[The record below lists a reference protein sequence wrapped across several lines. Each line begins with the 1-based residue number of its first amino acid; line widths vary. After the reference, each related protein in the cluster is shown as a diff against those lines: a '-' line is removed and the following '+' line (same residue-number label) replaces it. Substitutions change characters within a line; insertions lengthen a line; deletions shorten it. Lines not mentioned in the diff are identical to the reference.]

1 MSTSLP
7 KLQILLNDM
16 LVNARAKRTQQN
28 LNMSFGEK
36 DYITLLDVKA
46 RFSEI
51 WNDRNFFMTI
61 DEINKENAGDFLMEN
76 AIFYFFMRAIQIKD
90 SDYFKFESTQLKNLI
105 FKTIE
110 YIHSNALMDE
120 RLPQERKYFDNEISK
135 KETSEEIK
143 LEIKA
148 FYQLLEAKTP
158 REEHFDYALG
168 FYIACASK
176 YMKKNNQYWYQNF
189 KLLFDYVGQAH
200 NPKKFSILFNEII
213 VKYFYLF
220 CDLQTIDKK
229 FMHTELELI
238 ERRIRNHKLKGEVFS
253 NWSIKDIYGMV
264 CMDCLV
270 RDNDKQYILEE
281 LIAKVFYNDYSIFY
295 SLQSNRI
302 AANEANEF
310 WKRNLFEDEILKNDI
325 IGFNRDDYYT
335 TPYQL
340 FNAVFLA
347 FKENFN
353 QNSGIIV
360 CLYLLSTEM
369 DSDSFF
375 KFFSLEK
382 ENERDGK
389 LAVHYLRKIDD
400 TLKRES
406 IINRNLEIRGE
417 RGKNYRRY
425 HSIFSGYK
433 DAINKGKTE
442 ECLKLQKEKQ
452 NQELGIDSEL
462 DLKRDLLQ
470 RFLWLTIVFKCGLYY
485 DNDEDVYK
493 RYSQRD
499 KMLIPFLNGL
509 MDNDYANIEYVNEN
523 FNALLKKMGVENEI
537 DLSIDKIKNC
547 KNVVLL
553 VYNLSRAEFNSREF
567 LINEINSIK
576 KIQEEKLHVDLK
588 DVPRGEKFQAKAEEI
603 KEYNKV
609 SKRNLEKL
617 KKIDCG
623 FKLNSFSQ
631 SFYPFSASSFHSKE
645 IWLKGNKQGLFS
657 FGFEHRVDCKLIWE
671 TDNEYSDGELN
682 WRVINERGLTT
693 RYLYRDR
700 NSYSHHSDHSSVNA
714 LMKPQNWANLLRALA
729 YYYLLLRCRFWS
741 ERICYREGY
750 NIQEDDTFFQNLFLQ
765 SEVED
770 IYNILVSLVQ
780 ESAGV
785 IISKPPVIFDENKY
799 DETCGKDASTVDD
812 LLTYIEE
819 HGAKKIKISYS
830 EIPEKLDSNYE
841 IFEMRLERLLK
852 IMFMVNDFDPVDQ
865 KHSVKFMDFYS
876 QYNTEISIYLIYMA
890 FAMNYCDDVKAD
902 SL

>member
-28 LNMSFGEK
+28 LNMSFDEK

-51 WNDRNFFMTI
+51 WNDRNLFMTI
-61 DEINKENAGDFLMEN
+61 DELNKENAGDFLMEN
-76 AIFYFFMRAIQIKD
+76 AIFYFFMRTIQIKD
-90 SDYFKFESTQLKNLI
+90 SEFFKLESNQLKELI
-105 FKTIE
+105 FKTIG

-120 RLPQERKYFDNEISK
+120 SLKREREYFDNE
-135 KETSEEIK
+135 TSEGNKPEI
-143 LEIKA
+143 EA
-148 FYQLLEAKTP
+148 FYQLLEAKMP
-158 REEHFDYALG
+158 KEEYYDYALG
-168 FYIACASK
+168 FYVASASK
-176 YMKKNNQYWYQNF
+176 YMEKKNPYWYLNF
-189 KLLFDYVGQAH
+189 KPIIDYVGNAR
-200 NPKKFSILFNEII
+200 NPEKFSVLVNEII
-213 VKYFYLF
+213 VKYFYIF
-220 CDLQTIDKK
+220 CDLQTVDKK
-229 FMHTELELI
+229 FMHTELNLI
-238 ERRIRNHKLKGEVFS
+238 ERRISNHDYTHKVLLAW
-253 NWSIKDIYGMV
+253 NIQNIYNMV
-264 CMDCLV
+264 CIDCLV
-270 RDNDKQYILEE
+270 RDDVKQNILEE
-281 LIAKVFYNDYSIFY
+281 LMAKVFYNEYSISY
-295 SLQSNRI
+295 SLQSNRT
-302 AANEANEF
+302 AVKEANEF
-310 WKRNLFEDEILKNDI
+310 WKSNLFEDKILKNDI

-335 TPYQL
+335 TPCQL
-340 FNAVFLA
+340 FNAVFYV
-347 FKENFN
+347 FKEDFN
-353 QNSGIIV
+353 QNPGIIA

-425 HSIFSGYK
+425 HNIFSGYK

-452 NQELGIDSEL
+452 NQELGIDTEL

-509 MDNDYANIEYVNEN
+509 MGNDYANIEYVNEN

-537 DLSIDKIKNC
+537 DLSIDKLKSC

-567 LINEINSIK
+567 LINEINSIRE
-576 KIQEEKLHVDLK
+576 IQKEKLHVDIK

-700 NSYSHHSDHSSVNA
+700 NSYTHHSEHSSVNA
-714 LMKPQNWANLLRALA
+714 LMEPKNWANLLRALA
-729 YYYLLLRCRFWS
+729 YYYLLLRCYLWS
-741 ERICYREGY
+741 ERICLREGY

-785 IISKPPVIFDENKY
+785 IISKPPVIFDDCKY
-799 DETCGKDASTVDD
+799 EKTLGKDASTVDE
-812 LLTYIEE
+812 LLAYIAE
-819 HGAKKIKISYS
+819 HGAAEIKISYS
-830 EIPEKLDSNYE
+830 KISEKLDSNYE
-841 IFEMRLERLLK
+841 IFEKRLERLLK

>member
-1 MSTSLP
+1 MNTCLP
-7 KLQILLNDM
+7 KLHILLNDM

-28 LNMSFGEK
+28 LNMSFDEK
-36 DYITLLDVKA
+36 DYIMLLDVKVH
-46 RFSEI
+46 FSEI
-51 WNDRNFFMTI
+51 WNERDLFMTI

-76 AIFYFFMRAIQIKD
+76 AIFYFFICAVQIKD
-90 SDYFKFESTQLKNLI
+90 PDYFKFESTQLKNLI

-120 RLPQERKYFDNEISK
+120 SLKQEREYFDNE
-135 KETSEEIK
+135 TSEGNKPEI
-143 LEIKA
+143 EA
-148 FYQLLEAKTP
+148 FYQLLEAKMP
-158 REEHFDYALG
+158 KEEYYDYALG
-168 FYIACASK
+168 FYVAFASK
-176 YMKKNNQYWYQNF
+176 YMEKKNPYWYLNF
-189 KLLFDYVGQAH
+189 KPIIDYVGNAR
-200 NPKKFSILFNEII
+200 NPEKFSVLVNEII
-213 VKYFYLF
+213 VKYFYIF

-229 FMHTELELI
+229 FMHTELNII
-238 ERRIRNHKLKGEVFS
+238 ERRISNHDYTHKVLLAW
-253 NWSIKDIYGMV
+253 NIQDIYNMV
-264 CMDCLV
+264 CIDCLV
-270 RDNDKQYILEE
+270 RDDVKQNILEE
-281 LIAKVFYNDYSIFY
+281 LMAKVFYNEYSISY
-295 SLQSNRI
+295 SLQSNRT
-302 AANEANEF
+302 AVKEANEF
-310 WKRNLFEDEILKNDI
+310 WKSNLFEDKILKNDI

-340 FNAVFLA
+340 FNAVFYV
-347 FKENFN
+347 FKEDFN
-353 QNSGIIV
+353 QHPGIIA

-369 DSDSFF
+369 DADSFF
-375 KFFSLEK
+375 SFFSLEK
-382 ENERDGK
+382 EDEKDGK
-389 LAVHYLRKIDD
+389 LTNHYLRKIDD

-425 HSIFSGYK
+425 HNIFSGYK

-509 MDNDYANIEYVNEN
+509 MGNDYANIEYVNVN
-523 FNALLKKMGVENEI
+523 FNALLKKIGVENEI
-537 DLSIDKIKNC
+537 DLSIDKVKDYRSI
-547 KNVVLL
+547 VLL
-553 VYNLSRAEFNSREF
+553 VYNLSRAEFNNREF
-567 LINEINSIK
+567 IINEINSIRE
-576 KIQEEKLHVDLK
+576 IQKEVLHVDLK
-588 DVPRGEKFQAKAEEI
+588 DVPQDEKYQAKAEEI

-609 SKRNLEKL
+609 SKRNLKKL

-623 FKLNSFSQ
+623 FKLDTYSQ

-645 IWLKGNKQGLFS
+645 IWLKDNKQGLFS

-682 WRVINERGLTT
+682 WRVINERGVTT

-741 ERICYREGY
+741 ERICYRGGY

-785 IISKPPVIFDENKY
+785 IISKPPVIFDKNKY
-799 DETCGKDASTVDD
+799 DETCGKDASTVDN

-819 HGAKKIKISYS
+819 HRAKKIKISYS

-841 IFEMRLERLLK
+841 IFELRLERLLK

-865 KHSVKFMDFYS
+865 KNSVKFMDFYS

-902 SL
+902 

>member
-1 MSTSLP
+1 
-7 KLQILLNDM
+7 M

-28 LNMSFGEK
+28 LNMSFDEK
-36 DYITLLDVKA
+36 DYIMLLDVKA

-51 WNDRNFFMTI
+51 WNERDLFMTI
-61 DEINKENAGDFLMEN
+61 DELNKENASDFLMEN
-76 AIFYFFMRAIQIKD
+76 AIFYFFIRAIQIKD
-90 SDYFKFESTQLKNLI
+90 PDYFKFESTQLKNLI

-120 RLPQERKYFDNEISK
+120 SLKREREYFDNEISEGNK
-135 KETSEEIK
+135 PEI
-143 LEIKA
+143 EA
-148 FYQLLEAKTP
+148 FYQLLEAKIP
-158 REEHFDYALG
+158 KEEYYDYTLG
-168 FYIACASK
+168 FYVASASK
-176 YMKKNNQYWYQNF
+176 YMKKKNPYWYLNF
-189 KLLFDYVGQAH
+189 KPIINYVGNAR
-200 NPKKFSILFNEII
+200 NPEKFSVLVNEII
-213 VKYFYLF
+213 VKYFYIF

-229 FMHTELELI
+229 FMHTELNII
-238 ERRIRNHKLKGEVFS
+238 ERRISNHDYTHKVLLAW
-253 NWSIKDIYGMV
+253 NIRDIYNMV
-264 CMDCLV
+264 CIDCLV
-270 RDNDKQYILEE
+270 RDDVKQNILEE
-281 LIAKVFYNDYSIFY
+281 LMAKVFYNEYSISY
-295 SLQSNRI
+295 SLQSNRT
-302 AANEANEF
+302 AVKEANEF
-310 WKRNLFEDEILKNDI
+310 RKSNLLEDKILKNDI

-340 FNAVFLA
+340 FNAVFYV
-347 FKENFN
+347 FKEDFN
-353 QNSGIIV
+353 QHPGIIA

-369 DSDSFF
+369 DADSFF
-375 KFFSLEK
+375 SFFSLEK
-382 ENERDGK
+382 EDEKDGK
-389 LAVHYLRKIDD
+389 LTNHYLRKIDD

-425 HSIFSGYK
+425 HNIFSGYK

-509 MDNDYANIEYVNEN
+509 MGNDYANIEYVNVN
-523 FNALLKKMGVENEI
+523 FNALLKKIGVENEI
-537 DLSIDKIKNC
+537 DLSIDKVKDYRSI
-547 KNVVLL
+547 VLL
-553 VYNLSRAEFNSREF
+553 VYNLSRAEFNNREF
-567 LINEINSIK
+567 IINEINSIRE
-576 KIQEEKLHVDLK
+576 IQKEVLHVDLK
-588 DVPRGEKFQAKAEEI
+588 DVPKDEKYQAKAEEI

-609 SKRNLEKL
+609 SKRNLKKL

-623 FKLNSFSQ
+623 FKLDTYSQ
-631 SFYPFSASSFHSKE
+631 SFYPFSACSFHSKE
-645 IWLKGNKQGLFS
+645 IWLKDNKQGLFS

-671 TDNEYSDGELN
+671 ADNEYSDGELN

-785 IISKPPVIFDENKY
+785 IISKPPVIFDDCKY
-799 DETCGKDASTVDD
+799 EKTLGKDASTVDE

-841 IFEMRLERLLK
+841 IFEIRLERLLK

-902 SL
+902 

>member
-7 KLQILLNDM
+7 KLHILLNDM

-28 LNMSFGEK
+28 LNFSFGEK
-36 DYITLLDVKA
+36 DYITLLDVKV

-51 WNDRNFFMTI
+51 WNERDLFMTI

-76 AIFYFFMRAIQIKD
+76 AIFYFFMRTIQIKD
-90 SDYFKFESTQLKNLI
+90 SEFLKSESDQLKDLI
-105 FKTIE
+105 FEAITF
-110 YIHSNALMDE
+110 IHSNSLMDE
-120 RLPQERKYFDNEISK
+120 SLTQEREYFDNE
-135 KETSEEIK
+135 TSEGNKPGIE
-143 LEIKA
+143 A
-148 FYQLLEAKTP
+148 FYQLLDAKMP
-158 REEHFDYALG
+158 KEEHFDYAL
-168 FYIACASK
+168 FLYIGIYSK
-176 YMKKNNQYWYQNF
+176 QLSNWKESFKPFKPLSSFVGNAQNPNEF
-189 KLLFDYVGQAH
+189 SKLV
-200 NPKKFSILFNEII
+200 NEII
-213 VKYFYLF
+213 VKYFYIF
-220 CDLQTIDKK
+220 YDLQTIDKK
-229 FMHTELELI
+229 FMHTELNI
-238 ERRIRNHKLKGEVFS
+238 IKRRISNHDYTHKVLLAW
-253 NWSIKDIYGMV
+253 NIQDIYNMV
-264 CMDCLV
+264 CIDCLV
-270 RDNDKQYILEE
+270 RDDVKQNILEE
-281 LIAKVFYNDYSIFY
+281 LMAKVFYNEYSISY
-295 SLQSNRI
+295 SLQSNRT
-302 AANEANEF
+302 AVKEANEF
-310 WKRNLFEDEILKNDI
+310 WKSNLFEDKILKNDI

-340 FNAVFLA
+340 FNAVFYV
-347 FKENFN
+347 FKEDFN
-353 QNSGIIV
+353 QHPGIIA

-369 DSDSFF
+369 DADSFF
-375 KFFSLEK
+375 SFFSLEK
-382 ENERDGK
+382 EDEKDGK
-389 LAVHYLRKIDD
+389 LTNHYLRKIDD

-425 HSIFSGYK
+425 HNIFSGYK

-509 MDNDYANIEYVNEN
+509 MGNDYANIEYVNVN
-523 FNALLKKMGVENEI
+523 FNALLKKIGVENEI
-537 DLSIDKIKNC
+537 DLSIDKVKDYRSI
-547 KNVVLL
+547 VLL
-553 VYNLSRAEFNSREF
+553 VYNLSRAEFNNREF
-567 LINEINSIK
+567 IINEINSIRE
-576 KIQEEKLHVDLK
+576 IQKEVLHVDLK
-588 DVPRGEKFQAKAEEI
+588 DVPKDEKYQAKAEEI

-609 SKRNLEKL
+609 SKRNLKKL

-623 FKLNSFSQ
+623 FKLDTYSQ

-645 IWLKGNKQGLFS
+645 IWLKDNKQGLFS

-729 YYYLLLRCRFWS
+729 YYYLLLRCRFWN

-819 HGAKKIKISYS
+819 HRAKKIKISYS

-841 IFEMRLERLLK
+841 IFELRLERLLK

-865 KHSVKFMDFYS
+865 KNSVKFMDFYS

-890 FAMNYCDDVKAD
+890 FAMNYCDDVKVD
-902 SL
+902 

>member
-1 MSTSLP
+1 
-7 KLQILLNDM
+7 M

-36 DYITLLDVKA
+36 DYITLLDVKV

-51 WNDRNFFMTI
+51 WNDRDLFMTI
-61 DEINKENAGDFLMEN
+61 DELNKENASDFLMEI
-76 AIFYFFMRAIQIKD
+76 AIFYFFMRTIQIKD
-90 SDYFKFESTQLKNLI
+90 SDFFKLESNQLKELI
-105 FKTIE
+105 FKTIG
-110 YIHSNALMDE
+110 YIHSNTLMDE
-120 RLPQERKYFDNEISK
+120 TLTQEREYFDNEISEGNK
-135 KETSEEIK
+135 PEI
-143 LEIKA
+143 EA
-148 FYQLLEAKTP
+148 FYQLLEAKMP
-158 REEHFDYALG
+158 KEEYYDYALG
-168 FYIACASK
+168 FYVASASK
-176 YMKKNNQYWYQNF
+176 YMEKKNPYWYLNF
-189 KLLFDYVGQAH
+189 KPIIDYVGNAR
-200 NPKKFSILFNEII
+200 NPEKFSVLVNEII
-213 VKYFYLF
+213 VKYFYIF

-229 FMHTELELI
+229 FIHTELNLI
-238 ERRIRNHKLKGEVFS
+238 ERRISNQDYSHKFLLAW
-253 NWSIKDIYGMV
+253 NIQDIYNMV
-264 CMDCLV
+264 CIDCLV
-270 RDNDKQYILEE
+270 RDDVKQYILEE
-281 LIAKVFYNDYSIFY
+281 LMAKVFYNDYSISY
-295 SLQSNRI
+295 SLQSNRT
-302 AANEANEF
+302 AVKETNEF

-340 FNAVFLA
+340 FNTVFYA

-353 QNSGIIV
+353 QNPGIIA

-375 KFFSLEK
+375 SFFSLEK
-382 ENERDGK
+382 EDEKDGK
-389 LAVHYLRKIDD
+389 LTNHYLRKIDD
-400 TLKRES
+400 TLKQES

-425 HSIFSGYK
+425 HDIFSGYK
-433 DAINKGKTE
+433 DAIKKGKKE
-442 ECLKLQKEKQ
+442 ECLKLQQEKQ
-452 NQELGIDSEL
+452 NLELGVNQNF

-509 MDNDYANIEYVNEN
+509 MGNDYANIEYVNVK

-567 LINEINSIK
+567 LINEINSIRE
-576 KIQEEKLHVDLK
+576 IQKEKLHVDLK

-645 IWLKGNKQGLFS
+645 IRLKGNKQGLFS

-729 YYYLLLRCRFWS
+729 YYYLLLKCRFWS
-741 ERICYREGY
+741 ERICLREGY

-765 SEVED
+765 SEIED

-785 IISKPPVIFDENKY
+785 IISKPPLIFDAEKY
-799 DETCGKDASTVDD
+799 DKTQGKDASTVDD
-812 LLTYIEE
+812 LLSYIQER
-819 HGAKKIKISYS
+819 GTKKSVISYS
-830 EIPEKLDSNYE
+830 KIPERIDPNHD

-890 FAMNYCDDVKAD
+890 FAMNCCDDVKV
-902 SL
+902 

>member
-1 MSTSLP
+1 
-7 KLQILLNDM
+7 M

-28 LNMSFGEK
+28 LNMSFDEK
-36 DYITLLDVKA
+36 DYIMLLDVKA

-51 WNDRNFFMTI
+51 WNDRDLFVTI
-61 DEINKENAGDFLMEN
+61 DELNKENASDFLMEN
-76 AIFYFFMRAIQIKD
+76 AIFYFFIRAIQIKD
-90 SDYFKFESTQLKNLI
+90 PDYFKFESTQLKNLI

-120 RLPQERKYFDNEISK
+120 RLFQEREYFDNE
-135 KETSEEIK
+135 TSEGNKPEI
-143 LEIKA
+143 EA
-148 FYQLLEAKTP
+148 FYQLLEAKIP
-158 REEHFDYALG
+158 KEEYYDYALG
-168 FYIACASK
+168 FYVASASK
-176 YMKKNNQYWYQNF
+176 YMKKKNPYWYLNF
-189 KLLFDYVGQAH
+189 KPIINYVGNAR
-200 NPKKFSILFNEII
+200 NPEKFSVLVNEII
-213 VKYFYLF
+213 VKYFYIF

-229 FMHTELELI
+229 FMHTELNII
-238 ERRIRNHKLKGEVFS
+238 ERRISNHDYTHKVLLAW
-253 NWSIKDIYGMV
+253 NIQDIYNMV
-264 CMDCLV
+264 CIDCLV
-270 RDNDKQYILEE
+270 RDDVKQNILEE
-281 LIAKVFYNDYSIFY
+281 LMAKVFYNEYSISY
-295 SLQSNRI
+295 SLQSNRT
-302 AANEANEF
+302 AVKEANEF
-310 WKRNLFEDEILKNDI
+310 WKSNLLEDKILKNDI

-340 FNAVFLA
+340 FNAVFYV
-347 FKENFN
+347 FKEDFN
-353 QNSGIIV
+353 QHSGIIA

-369 DSDSFF
+369 DADSFF
-375 KFFSLEK
+375 SFFSLEK
-382 ENERDGK
+382 EDEKDGK
-389 LAVHYLRKIDD
+389 LTNHYLRKIDD

-406 IINRNLEIRGE
+406 IINRNL
-417 RGKNYRRY
+417 Y
-425 HSIFSGYK
+425 HNIFSGYK

-470 RFLWLTIVFKCGLYY
+470 RFLWLTIFFKCGLYY

-509 MDNDYANIEYVNEN
+509 MGNDYANIEYVNVN
-523 FNALLKKMGVENEI
+523 FNALLEKMGVENKI

-750 NIQEDDTFFQNLFLQ
+750 NIQEDDTFFQNLFLR

-799 DETCGKDASTVDD
+799 NETCGKDASTVDD
-812 LLTYIEE
+812 LLTYIEEHGAKKIIEE

-890 FAMNYCDDVKAD
+890 FAMNYCDDVKVD
-902 SL
+902 LL

>member
-36 DYITLLDVKA
+36 DYITLLDVKV

-51 WNDRNFFMTI
+51 WKERDLFMTI
-61 DEINKENAGDFLMEN
+61 DELNEETASDFLMEN

-90 SDYFKFESTQLKNLI
+90 SDFFKLELNQLKNLI
-105 FKTIE
+105 LQNIS

-120 RLPQERKYFDNEISK
+120 TLKQEREYFDNE
-135 KETSEEIK
+135 TSEGNK
-143 LEIKA
+143 PGIKA
-148 FYQLLEAKTP
+148 FYQLIEAQMP
-158 REEHFDYALG
+158 SDEHFDYALG
-168 FYIACASK
+168 LYIATSSK
-176 YMKKNNQYWYQNF
+176 YMEKKNPYWYLKF
-189 KLLFDYVGQAH
+189 KSIIDYVGNAQK
-200 NPKKFSILFNEII
+200 PEKFSVLVNEIV
-213 VKYFYLF
+213 VKYFYIF

-229 FMHTELELI
+229 FMHTELNLI
-238 ERRIRNHKLKGEVFS
+238 ERRISNHDYTHKVLLAW
-253 NWSIKDIYGMV
+253 NIQDIYNMV
-264 CMDCLV
+264 CIDCLV
-270 RDNDKQYILEE
+270 RDDDKQYILEE
-281 LIAKVFYNDYSIFY
+281 LIAKVFYNDYSISY
-295 SLQSNRI
+295 SLQSNRN
-302 AANEANEF
+302 AVNEANEF
-310 WKRNLFEDEILKNDI
+310 WKRNLFKDKILKNDI

-340 FNAVFLA
+340 FNAVFYA

-353 QNSGIIV
+353 QNPGIIV
-360 CLYLLSTEM
+360 CLYLLSMEM

-375 KFFSLEK
+375 RFFSLEK

-425 HSIFSGYK
+425 HNIFSGYK
-433 DAINKGKTE
+433 DAVKKGKTE

-470 RFLWLTIVFKCGLYY
+470 RFLCLTIVFKCGLYY

-499 KMLIPFLNGL
+499 EMLIPFLNGL
-509 MDNDYANIEYVNEN
+509 MGNDYANIEYVNVN

-567 LINEINSIK
+567 LINEINSIRE
-576 KIQEEKLHVDLK
+576 IQKEKLHVDLK

-700 NSYSHHSDHSSVNA
+700 NSYTHHSDHSSVNA
-714 LMKPQNWANLLRALA
+714 LMEPKNWANLLRALA
-729 YYYLLLRCRFWS
+729 YYYLLLRCRLWS
-741 ERICYREGY
+741 ERICLREGD

-785 IISKPPVIFDENKY
+785 IISKPPVIFDESKY
-799 DETCGKDASTVDD
+799 EKTLGKDASTVDE
-812 LLTYIEE
+812 LLAYMAE
-819 HGAKKIKISYS
+819 HGAEKIKISYS
-830 EIPEKLDSNYE
+830 KISEKLDSNYE

-890 FAMNYCDDVKAD
+890 FAMNYCDDVKVDAHCKI
-902 SL
+902 S

>member
-51 WNDRNFFMTI
+51 WNDRNLFMTI
-61 DEINKENAGDFLMEN
+61 DELNKENAGDFLMEN
-76 AIFYFFMRAIQIKD
+76 AIFYFFMRTIQIKD
-90 SDYFKFESTQLKNLI
+90 SEFFKLESNQLKELI
-105 FKTIE
+105 FKTIG

-120 RLPQERKYFDNEISK
+120 SLKREREYFDNE
-135 KETSEEIK
+135 TSEGNK
-143 LEIKA
+143 LEIEA
-148 FYQLLEAKTP
+148 FYQLLKAKMP
-158 REEHFDYALG
+158 KEEYYDYALG
-168 FYIACASK
+168 FYVAFASK
-176 YMKKNNQYWYQNF
+176 YMEKKNPYWYLNF
-189 KLLFDYVGQAH
+189 KSIIDYVGNAR
-200 NPKKFSILFNEII
+200 NPEKFSVLVNEII

-238 ERRIRNHKLKGEVFS
+238 ERRIFNLKLREKVLS
-253 NWSIKDIYGMV
+253 CWSIKDIYDMV
-264 CMDCLV
+264 CIDCLV
-270 RDNDKQYILEE
+270 RDDVKQNILEE
-281 LIAKVFYNDYSIFY
+281 LMAKVFYNEYSISY
-295 SLQSNRI
+295 SLQSNRT
-302 AANEANEF
+302 AVKEANEF
-310 WKRNLFEDEILKNDI
+310 WKSNLFEDKILKNDI

-340 FNAVFLA
+340 FNAVFYV
-347 FKENFN
+347 FKEDFN
-353 QNSGIIV
+353 QHPGVIA

-369 DSDSFF
+369 DADSFF
-375 KFFSLEK
+375 SFFSLEK
-382 ENERDGK
+382 EDEKDGK
-389 LAVHYLRKIDD
+389 LTNHYLRKIDD

-425 HSIFSGYK
+425 HNIFSGYK

-462 DLKRDLLQ
+462 DLKRGLLQ

-509 MDNDYANIEYVNEN
+509 MGNDYANIEYVNVN
-523 FNALLKKMGVENEI
+523 FNALLKKIGVENEI
-537 DLSIDKIKNC
+537 DLSIDKVKDYRSI
-547 KNVVLL
+547 VLL
-553 VYNLSRAEFNSREF
+553 VYNLSRAEFNNREF
-567 LINEINSIK
+567 IINEINSIRE
-576 KIQEEKLHVDLK
+576 IQKEVLHVDLK
-588 DVPRGEKFQAKAEEI
+588 DVPKDEKYQAKAEEI

-609 SKRNLEKL
+609 SKRNLKKL

-623 FKLNSFSQ
+623 FKLDTYSQ

-645 IWLKGNKQGLFS
+645 IWLKDNKQGLFS

-865 KHSVKFMDFYS
+865 KNSVKFMDFYS

>member
-1 MSTSLP
+1 MNTCLP

-36 DYITLLDVKA
+36 DYITLLDVKV

-51 WNDRNFFMTI
+51 WNDRDLFMTI
-61 DEINKENAGDFLMEN
+61 DELNKENASDFLMEI
-76 AIFYFFMRAIQIKD
+76 AIFYFFMRTIQIKD
-90 SDYFKFESTQLKNLI
+90 SDFFKLESNQLKELI
-105 FKTIE
+105 FKTIG
-110 YIHSNALMDE
+110 YIHSNTLMDE
-120 RLPQERKYFDNEISK
+120 TLTQEREYFDNEISEGNK
-135 KETSEEIK
+135 PEI
-143 LEIKA
+143 EA
-148 FYQLLEAKTP
+148 FYQLLEAKMP
-158 REEHFDYALG
+158 KEEYYDYALG
-168 FYIACASK
+168 FYVASASK
-176 YMKKNNQYWYQNF
+176 YMEKKNPYWYLNF
-189 KLLFDYVGQAH
+189 KPIIDYVGNAR
-200 NPKKFSILFNEII
+200 NPEKFSVLVNEII
-213 VKYFYLF
+213 VKYFYIF

-229 FMHTELELI
+229 FIHTELNLI
-238 ERRIRNHKLKGEVFS
+238 ERRISNQDYSHKFLLAW
-253 NWSIKDIYGMV
+253 NIQDIYNMV
-264 CMDCLV
+264 CIDCLV
-270 RDNDKQYILEE
+270 RDDVKQYILEE
-281 LIAKVFYNDYSIFY
+281 LMAKVFYNDYSISY
-295 SLQSNRI
+295 SLQSNRT
-302 AANEANEF
+302 AVKETNEF

-340 FNAVFLA
+340 FNTVFYA

-353 QNSGIIV
+353 QNPGIIA

-375 KFFSLEK
+375 SFFSLEK
-382 ENERDGK
+382 EDEKDGK
-389 LAVHYLRKIDD
+389 LTNHYLRKIDD
-400 TLKRES
+400 TLKQES

-425 HSIFSGYK
+425 HDIFSGYK
-433 DAINKGKTE
+433 DAIKKGKKE
-442 ECLKLQKEKQ
+442 ECLKLQQEKQ
-452 NQELGIDSEL
+452 NLELGVNQNF

-509 MDNDYANIEYVNEN
+509 MGNDYANIEYVNVK

-567 LINEINSIK
+567 LINEINSIRE
-576 KIQEEKLHVDLK
+576 IQKEKLHVDLK

-645 IWLKGNKQGLFS
+645 IRLKGNKQGLFS

-729 YYYLLLRCRFWS
+729 YYYLLLKCRFWS
-741 ERICYREGY
+741 ERICLREGY

-765 SEVED
+765 SEIED

-785 IISKPPVIFDENKY
+785 IISKPPLIFDAEKY
-799 DETCGKDASTVDD
+799 DKTQGKDASTVDD
-812 LLTYIEE
+812 LLSYIQER
-819 HGAKKIKISYS
+819 GTKKSVISYS
-830 EIPEKLDSNYE
+830 KIPERIDPNHD

-890 FAMNYCDDVKAD
+890 FAMNCCDDVKV
-902 SL
+902 

>member
-51 WNDRNFFMTI
+51 WNDRNLFMTI
-61 DEINKENAGDFLMEN
+61 DELNKENAGDFLMEN
-76 AIFYFFMRAIQIKD
+76 AIFYFFMRTIQIKD
-90 SDYFKFESTQLKNLI
+90 SEFFKLESNQLKELI
-105 FKTIE
+105 FKTIG
-110 YIHSNALMDE
+110 YIHSNALMDKSLKRE
-120 RLPQERKYFDNEISK
+120 REYFDNEISEGNK
-135 KETSEEIK
+135 PEI
-143 LEIKA
+143 EA
-148 FYQLLEAKTP
+148 FYQLLEAKMP
-158 REEHFDYALG
+158 KEEYYDYALG
-168 FYIACASK
+168 FYVASASK
-176 YMKKNNQYWYQNF
+176 YMEKKNPYWYLNF
-189 KLLFDYVGQAH
+189 KPIIDYVGNAR
-200 NPKKFSILFNEII
+200 NPEKFSVLVNEII
-213 VKYFYLF
+213 VKYFYIF

-229 FMHTELELI
+229 FMHTELNII
-238 ERRIRNHKLKGEVFS
+238 ERRISNHDYTHKVLLAW
-253 NWSIKDIYGMV
+253 NIRDIYNMV
-264 CMDCLV
+264 CIDCLV
-270 RDNDKQYILEE
+270 RDDVKQNILEE
-281 LIAKVFYNDYSIFY
+281 LMAKVFYNEYSISY
-295 SLQSNRI
+295 SLQSNRT
-302 AANEANEF
+302 AVKEANEF
-310 WKRNLFEDEILKNDI
+310 WKSNLFEDKILKNDI

-340 FNAVFLA
+340 FNAVFYV
-347 FKENFN
+347 FKEDFN
-353 QNSGIIV
+353 QHPGVIA

-369 DSDSFF
+369 DADSFF
-375 KFFSLEK
+375 SFFSLEK
-382 ENERDGK
+382 EDEKDGK
-389 LAVHYLRKIDD
+389 LTNHYLRKIDD

-425 HSIFSGYK
+425 HNIFSGYK

-462 DLKRDLLQ
+462 DLKRGLLQ

-509 MDNDYANIEYVNEN
+509 MGNDYANIEYVNVN
-523 FNALLKKMGVENEI
+523 FNALLKKIGVENEI
-537 DLSIDKIKNC
+537 DLSIDKVKDYRSI
-547 KNVVLL
+547 VLL
-553 VYNLSRAEFNSREF
+553 VYNLSRAEFNNREF
-567 LINEINSIK
+567 IINEINSIRE
-576 KIQEEKLHVDLK
+576 IQKEVLHVDLK
-588 DVPRGEKFQAKAEEI
+588 DVPKDEKYQAKAEEI

-609 SKRNLEKL
+609 SKRNLKKL

-623 FKLNSFSQ
+623 FKLDTYSQ

-645 IWLKGNKQGLFS
+645 IWLKDNKQGLFS

-865 KHSVKFMDFYS
+865 KNSVKFMDFYS

>member
-28 LNMSFGEK
+28 LNMSFCEE

-51 WNDRNFFMTI
+51 WNDRNLFTTV
-61 DEINKENAGDFLMEN
+61 DEVNKENASDFLMEN
-76 AIFYFFMRAIQIKD
+76 AIFYFFIRTIQIKD
-90 SDYFKFESTQLKNLI
+90 SNFLKSESDQLKDLI
-105 FKTIE
+105 FRTIDFV
-110 YIHSNALMDE
+110 HSNTLMDE
-120 RLPQERKYFDNEISK
+120 TLTQEREYFAN
-135 KETSEEIK
+135 ETSEGNKPEI
-143 LEIKA
+143 EA
-148 FYQLLEAKTP
+148 FYQLIEAQMP
-158 REEHFDYALG
+158 SDVHFDYALG
-168 FYIACASK
+168 LYIAASSK
-176 YMKKNNQYWYQNF
+176 YMEKKNPYWYLNF
-189 KLLFDYVGQAH
+189 KSIIDYVGNAR
-200 NPKKFSILFNEII
+200 NPEKFSVLVNEII

-238 ERRIRNHKLKGEVFS
+238 ERRIFNLKLREKVLS
-253 NWSIKDIYGMV
+253 CWSIKDIYDMV
-264 CMDCLV
+264 CIDCLV
-270 RDNDKQYILEE
+270 RDDVKQNILEE
-281 LIAKVFYNDYSIFY
+281 LMAKVFYNEYSISY
-295 SLQSNRI
+295 SLQSNRT
-302 AANEANEF
+302 AVKEANEF
-310 WKRNLFEDEILKNDI
+310 WKSNLFKDKILKNDI
-325 IGFNRDDYYT
+325 IGFSRDDYYT

-340 FNAVFLA
+340 FNAVFYV
-347 FKENFN
+347 FKEDFN
-353 QNSGIIV
+353 QNPGIIA

-369 DSDSFF
+369 DADSFF
-375 KFFSLEK
+375 SFFSLEK
-382 ENERDGK
+382 EDEKDGK
-389 LAVHYLRKIDD
+389 LTNHYLRKIDD

-406 IINRNLEIRGE
+406 IINHNLEIRGE

-425 HSIFSGYK
+425 HDIFSGYK
-433 DAINKGKTE
+433 DAIKKGKTE
-442 ECLKLQKEKQ
+442 ECLKLQQEKQ
-452 NQELGIDSEL
+452 DLELGVNRNF

-470 RFLWLTIVFKCGLYY
+470 RFLWFTIVFKCGLFY

-493 RYSQRD
+493 INSDRD
-499 KMLIPFLNGL
+499 KMLIPFCNG
-509 MDNDYANIEYVNEN
+509 MIDNEYANIKYVNVN
-523 FNALLKKMGVENEI
+523 FNSILKKIGVENEI
-537 DLSIDKIKNC
+537 DLFIDKVKDYRSI
-547 KNVVLL
+547 VLL

-576 KIQEEKLHVDLK
+576 KIQEEKLHVDIK

-671 TDNEYSDGELN
+671 TDNEYFDGELN

-780 ESAGV
+780 ESTGV

-890 FAMNYCDDVKAD
+890 FAMNYCDDVKVD
-902 SL
+902 SP

>member
-51 WNDRNFFMTI
+51 WNDRNLFMTI
-61 DEINKENAGDFLMEN
+61 DELNKENVGDFLMKN
-76 AIFYFFMRAIQIKD
+76 AIFYFFMRTIQIKD
-90 SDYFKFESTQLKNLI
+90 SEFFKLESNQLKELI
-105 FKTIE
+105 FKTIV

-120 RLPQERKYFDNEISK
+120 SLKREREYFDNEISEGNK
-135 KETSEEIK
+135 PEI
-143 LEIKA
+143 EA
-148 FYQLLEAKTP
+148 FYQLLEAKMP
-158 REEHFDYALG
+158 KEEYYDYALG
-168 FYIACASK
+168 FYVASASK
-176 YMKKNNQYWYQNF
+176 YMEKKNPYWYLNF
-189 KLLFDYVGQAH
+189 KSIIDYVGNAR
-200 NPKKFSILFNEII
+200 NPEKFSGLVNEII
-213 VKYFYLF
+213 VKYFYIF

-229 FMHTELELI
+229 FMHTELNLI
-238 ERRIRNHKLKGEVFS
+238 ERRISNQDYTHKVLLAW
-253 NWSIKDIYGMV
+253 NIQDIYNMV
-264 CMDCLV
+264 CIDCLV
-270 RDNDKQYILEE
+270 RDDVKQNIFEE
-281 LIAKVFYNDYSIFY
+281 LMAKVFYNEYSISY
-295 SLQSNRI
+295 SLQSNRT
-302 AANEANEF
+302 AVKEANEF
-310 WKRNLFEDEILKNDI
+310 WKSNLFKDKILKNDI
-325 IGFNRDDYYT
+325 IGFSRDDYYT

-340 FNAVFLA
+340 FNAVFYV
-347 FKENFN
+347 FKEDFN
-353 QNSGIIV
+353 QNPGIIA

-369 DSDSFF
+369 DADSFF
-375 KFFSLEK
+375 SFFSLEK
-382 ENERDGK
+382 EDEKDGK
-389 LAVHYLRKIDD
+389 LTNHYLRKIDD
-400 TLKRES
+400 TLKQES
-406 IINRNLEIRGE
+406 IINHNLEIRGE

-425 HSIFSGYK
+425 HDIFSGYK
-433 DAINKGKTE
+433 DAIKKGKTE
-442 ECLKLQKEKQ
+442 ECLKLQQEKQ
-452 NQELGIDSEL
+452 DLELGVNRNF

-470 RFLWLTIVFKCGLYY
+470 RFLWFTIVFKCGLFY

-493 RYSQRD
+493 INSDRD
-499 KMLIPFLNGL
+499 KMLIPFCNG
-509 MDNDYANIEYVNEN
+509 MIGNEYANIKYVNVN
-523 FNALLKKMGVENEI
+523 FNSILKKIGVENEI
-537 DLSIDKIKNC
+537 DLFIDKVKDYRSI
-547 KNVVLL
+547 VLL

-567 LINEINSIK
+567 LINEINSIRE
-576 KIQEEKLHVDLK
+576 IQKEKLHVDLK

-700 NSYSHHSDHSSVNA
+700 NSYTHHSEHSSVNA
-714 LMKPQNWANLLRALA
+714 LMEPKNWANLLRALS

-741 ERICYREGY
+741 ERICLREGY

-780 ESAGV
+780 ECAGV
-785 IISKPPVIFDENKY
+785 IISKPPVIFDAEKYNK
-799 DETCGKDASTVDD
+799 TQGKDASTVDD
-812 LLTYIEE
+812 LLSYIQE
-819 HGAKKIKISYS
+819 HGSKKSEISYS
-830 EIPEKLDSNYE
+830 EIPERLDPNYE
-841 IFEMRLERLLK
+841 LFEMRLERLLK

>member
-36 DYITLLDVKA
+36 DYITLLDVKV

-51 WNDRNFFMTI
+51 WNERDLFMTI

-90 SDYFKFESTQLKNLI
+90 PDYLKFESTQLKNLI

-120 RLPQERKYFDNEISK
+120 RLFQEREYFDNA
-135 KETSEEIK
+135 TSEGNKPEI
-143 LEIKA
+143 EA
-148 FYQLLEAKTP
+148 FYQLLEAKMP
-158 REEHFDYALG
+158 KEEHYDYALG
-168 FYIACASK
+168 FYVASASK
-176 YMKKNNQYWYQNF
+176 YMEKKNPYWYLNF
-189 KLLFDYVGQAH
+189 KPIIDYVGNAR
-200 NPKKFSILFNEII
+200 NPEKFSVLVNEII
-213 VKYFYLF
+213 VKYFYIF

-229 FMHTELELI
+229 FMHTELNLI
-238 ERRIRNHKLKGEVFS
+238 ERRISNHDYTHKVLLAL
-253 NWSIKDIYGMV
+253 NIQDIYNMV
-264 CMDCLV
+264 CIDCLV
-270 RDNDKQYILEE
+270 RDDDKQNILEK
-281 LIAKVFYNDYSIFY
+281 LMAKIFYNDYSIFY
-295 SLQSNRI
+295 SLQSNRN

-310 WKRNLFEDEILKNDI
+310 WKKNAFKDKILTNDI
-325 IGFNRDDYYT
+325 ISFKRDDYYT
-335 TPYQL
+335 TPGQL
-340 FNAVFLA
+340 LDMVFSA
-347 FKENFN
+347 YKEEFN
-353 QNSGIIV
+353 QNPGIIA
-360 CLYLLSTEM
+360 CLYLLSMEM
-369 DSDSFF
+369 DADSFF
-375 KFFSLEK
+375 GFFSLDKEGEK
-382 ENERDGK
+382 DYK
-389 LAVHYLRKIDD
+389 LAIHYLKKVDS
-400 TLKRES
+400 TLEFEYS
-406 IINRNLEIRGE
+406 INQNLEMYGE
-417 RGKNYRRY
+417 RGKNYRRF
-425 HSIFSGYK
+425 HNIFSGYK
-433 DAINKGKTE
+433 DAIKKGKTE
-442 ECLKLQKEKQ
+442 ECLKLQQEKQ
-452 NQELGIDSEL
+452 DLELGVNRNF

-470 RFLWLTIVFKCGLYY
+470 RFLWFTIVFKCGLFY

-493 RYSQRD
+493 RCSQRD
-499 KMLIPFLNGL
+499 EMLIPFLNGL
-509 MDNDYANIEYVNEN
+509 MDNGYANIEYVNKS
-523 FNALLKKMGVENEI
+523 FNSILKKIGVENEI
-537 DLSIDKIKNC
+537 DLSVDKVKDYRS
-547 KNVVLL
+547 VVLL
-553 VYNLSRAEFNSREF
+553 VYNLSRVEFNSREF
-567 LINEINSIK
+567 LINEINSIRE
-576 KIQEEKLHVDLK
+576 IQKEKLHVDLK

-631 SFYPFSASSFHSKE
+631 SFYPFSASSFHLKE

-682 WRVINERGLTT
+682 WRVINEKGLTT

-700 NSYSHHSDHSSVNA
+700 NSYTHHSDHSSVNA
-714 LMKPQNWANLLRALA
+714 LMKPQNWANLLRALS

-741 ERICYREGY
+741 ERICLREGY
-750 NIQEDDTFFQNLFLQ
+750 NIQEDDTFFQNMFLQ

-780 ESAGV
+780 ECAGV
-785 IISKPPVIFDENKY
+785 IISKPPVIFDAEKYNK
-799 DETCGKDASTVDD
+799 TQGKDASTVDD
-812 LLTYIEE
+812 LLSYIQE
-819 HGAKKIKISYS
+819 HGSKKSEISYS
-830 EIPEKLDSNYE
+830 EIPERLDPNYE
-841 IFEMRLERLLK
+841 LFEMRLERLLK

-890 FAMNYCDDVKAD
+890 FAMNYCDDVKV
-902 SL
+902 